1 MADKMKGSKNF
12 NNSIN
17 NSLSQTELDLLA
29 TLLEPEDNSYPW
41 NPCDEDTTAYFNQLE
56 EQFVMQDLLDEELST
71 RCEGFHNQLDALWSK
86 CDTSEQSNCNTNT
99 TIAVKLQKNLQKQ
112 FSNSMPSSW
121 ISLIAQKAAEIF
133 NDKHSIT
140 EQLIECVQAVL
151 PSLEVDDIMVLA
163 RPFAY
168 ATRSGEPKK
177 IESTLAK
184 FDRDDNREWAALS
197 EIEQAK
203 AGLAVAY
210 HALNQLDSSQTEE

>member
-1 MADKMKGSKNF
+1 MADKMKGSNNI

-29 TLLEPEDNSYPW
+29 ILLEPEDNSYPW
-41 NPCDEDTTAYFNQLE
+41 NPCEDDTTAYFDRLE
-56 EQFVMQDLLDEELST
+56 EQFVMQELLDEELST

-86 CDTSEQSNCNTNT
+86 CDTSTQYNCNTNSPL
-99 TIAVKLQKNLQKQ
+99 AVKLQKNLQKQ
-112 FSNSMPSSW
+112 FSNSIPSSW
-121 ISLIAQKAAEIF
+121 ISSIAQKAAEIF
-133 NDKHSIT
+133 NDKQSIT

-163 RPFAY
+163 RPIAY
-168 ATRSGEPKK
+168 ATRSGEPSKV
-177 IESTLAK
+177 ESTLAN
-184 FDRDDNREWAALS
+184 FDRDDEREWAALS

-210 HALNQLDSSQTEE
+210 HALNQLETQTEE

>member
-1 MADKMKGSKNF
+1 MADKMKGSNNF
-12 NNSIN
+12 N
-17 NSLSQTELDLLA
+17 NSLSQIELDLLA

-41 NPCDEDTTAYFNQLE
+41 NPCEEDTTAYFNQLE
-56 EQFVMQDLLDEELST
+56 EQFVMQDLLDEELTT

-86 CDTSEQSNCNTNT
+86 CDTSAQYNCNTNST
-99 TIAVKLQKNLQKQ
+99 VAVKLSYSLQKQ
-112 FSNSMPSSW
+112 FSNSMPSAW

-133 NDKHSIT
+133 NDKQSMT
-140 EQLIECVQAVL
+140 QQLIECVQAVL

-163 RPFAY
+163 RPLAY

-177 IESTLAK
+177 VASTLAN
-184 FDRDDNREWAALS
+184 FDGDDRREWDALS

-210 HALNQLDSSQTEE
+210 HALNQLDSQTED

>member
-1 MADKMKGSKNF
+1 MADKMKGSNNF
-12 NNSIN
+12 N

-56 EQFVMQDLLDEELST
+56 EQFVMQDLLDEELTT

-86 CDTSEQSNCNTNT
+86 CDTSEQLNCNTNT
-99 TIAVKLQKNLQKQ
+99 TVAVKLQKNLQKQ

-121 ISLIAQKAAEIF
+121 IGLIAQKAAEII
-133 NDKHSIT
+133 NQKNQKQSIT

-163 RPFAY
+163 RPLAY

-177 IESTLAK
+177 VESTLANFNK
-184 FDRDDNREWAALS
+184 DDNREWAALS

-210 HALNQLDSSQTEE
+210 HALNQLDTQTEE

>member
-1 MADKMKGSKNF
+1 MADNMKGSNNF

-29 TLLEPEDNSYPW
+29 TLLDPVDNCYPW
-41 NPCDEDTTAYFNQLE
+41 NPGEDTEAYFNQIE
-56 EQFVMQDLLDEELST
+56 EQFVMQDLLDEELNT

-86 CDTSEQSNCNTNT
+86 VDTSAQYNCNTNST
-99 TIAVKLQKNLQKQ
+99 VAVKLQKSLQKQ
-112 FSNSMPSSW
+112 FSNSMPSAW

-133 NDKHSIT
+133 NDKQSMT
-140 EQLIECVQAVL
+140 QQLIECVQAVL

-163 RPFAY
+163 RPIAY

-177 IESTLAK
+177 VESTLVN
-184 FDRDDNREWAALS
+184 FDRDDEREWAALS

-210 HALNQLDSSQTEE
+210 HALNQLDSQTQE

>member
-1 MADKMKGSKNF
+1 MADKMKGSNNF
-12 NNSIN
+12 N

-41 NPCDEDTTAYFNQLE
+41 NPCEEDTEAYFNQLE
-56 EQFVMQDLLDEELST
+56 EQFVMQDLLDEELSK
-71 RCEGFHNQLDALWSK
+71 RCEVFHNQLDALWSK

-99 TIAVKLQKNLQKQ
+99 TVAVKLQKNLQKQ

-121 ISLIAQKAAEIF
+121 IGLIAQKAAEVF
-133 NDKHSIT
+133 NQKQPIT

-163 RPFAY
+163 RPIAY

-177 IESTLAK
+177 VESTLANL
-184 FDRDDNREWAALS
+184 DRDDNREWAALS

>member
-1 MADKMKGSKNF
+1 MADKMKGSNNI

-29 TLLEPEDNSYPW
+29 TLLDPVDNSYPW
-41 NPCDEDTTAYFNQLE
+41 NPCEDDTTAYFDRLE
-56 EQFVMQDLLDEELST
+56 EQFVMQELLDEELST

-86 CDTSEQSNCNTNT
+86 CDTSTQYNCNTNST
-99 TIAVKLQKNLQKQ
+99 VAVKLQKNLQKQ
-112 FSNSMPSSW
+112 FSNSIPSSW
-121 ISLIAQKAAEIF
+121 ISSIAQKAAEIF
-133 NDKHSIT
+133 HDKQSIT

-163 RPFAY
+163 RPIAY
-168 ATRSGEPKK
+168 ATRSGESKK
-177 IESTLAK
+177 VESTLAN
-184 FDRDDNREWAALS
+184 FDLHDEREWAALS

-210 HALNQLDSSQTEE
+210 HALNQLETQTEE

>member
-1 MADKMKGSKNF
+1 MADKMKGSNNF
-12 NNSIN
+12 N

-29 TLLEPEDNSYPW
+29 TLLDPVDNTYPW
-41 NPCDEDTTAYFNQLE
+41 NPCEEDTEAYFNQLE
-56 EQFVMQDLLDEELST
+56 EQFAIQDLLDEELST

-99 TIAVKLQKNLQKQ
+99 TVAVKLQKNLQKQ

-121 ISLIAQKAAEIF
+121 IGLIAQKAAEIM
-133 NDKHSIT
+133 NQKNQKQSIT

-163 RPFAY
+163 RPIAY

-177 IESTLAK
+177 VESTLANL
-184 FDRDDNREWAALS
+184 DRDDNREWAALS

-210 HALNQLDSSQTEE
+210 HALNQLDTQTEE

>member
-1 MADKMKGSKNF
+1 MADNMKGSNNF

-29 TLLEPEDNSYPW
+29 TLLDPVDNSYPW
-41 NPCDEDTTAYFNQLE
+41 NPGEEDTEAYFNQIE
-56 EQFVMQDLLDEELST
+56 EQFVMQDLLDEELNT

-86 CDTSEQSNCNTNT
+86 CDTSAQYNCNTNST
-99 TIAVKLQKNLQKQ
+99 VAVKLQKSLQKQ
-112 FSNSMPSSW
+112 FSNSMPSAW

-133 NDKHSIT
+133 NDKQSMT
-140 EQLIECVQAVL
+140 QQLIECVQAVL

-163 RPFAY
+163 RPYAY
-168 ATRSGEPKK
+168 ATRSGVKK
-177 IESTLAK
+177 VESTVAE
-184 FDRDDNREWAALS
+184 FDRDDNCEWAALS

-210 HALNQLDSSQTEE
+210 HALNQLDSQTEE

>member
-1 MADKMKGSKNF
+1 MADKMKGSNNF
-12 NNSIN
+12 N

-56 EQFVMQDLLDEELST
+56 EQFVMQDLLDEELTT

-86 CDTSEQSNCNTNT
+86 CDTSEQFNCNTNT
-99 TIAVKLQKNLQKQ
+99 TVAVKLQKNLQKQ

-121 ISLIAQKAAEIF
+121 IGLIAQKAAEII
-133 NDKHSIT
+133 NQKNQKQSIT

-163 RPFAY
+163 RPLAY

-177 IESTLAK
+177 VESTLANFNK
-184 FDRDDNREWAALS
+184 DDNREWAALS

-203 AGLAVAY
+203 AGLALAY
-210 HALNQLDSSQTEE
+210 HALNELDTQTEE

>member
-1 MADKMKGSKNF
+1 MADKMKGSNNF
-12 NNSIN
+12 N

-41 NPCDEDTTAYFNQLE
+41 NPCEEDTEAYFNQLE
-56 EQFVMQDLLDEELST
+56 EQFVMQDLLDEELSK

-99 TIAVKLQKNLQKQ
+99 TVAVKLQKNLQKQ

-121 ISLIAQKAAEIF
+121 IGLIAQKAAEVF
-133 NDKHSIT
+133 NQKQPIT

-163 RPFAY
+163 RPIAY

-177 IESTLAK
+177 VESTLANL
-184 FDRDDNREWAALS
+184 DRDDNREWAALS

>member
-1 MADKMKGSKNF
+1 MADKMKGSNNF
-12 NNSIN
+12 N
-17 NSLSQTELDLLA
+17 NSLSQIELDLLA

-41 NPCDEDTTAYFNQLE
+41 NPCEEDTTAYFNQLE
-56 EQFVMQDLLDEELST
+56 EQFVMQDLLDEELTT

-86 CDTSEQSNCNTNT
+86 CDTSAQYNCNTNST
-99 TIAVKLQKNLQKQ
+99 VAVKLSYSLQKQ
-112 FSNSMPSSW
+112 FSNSMPSAW

-133 NDKHSIT
+133 NDKQSMT
-140 EQLIECVQAVL
+140 QQLIECVQAVL

-163 RPFAY
+163 RPIAY

-177 IESTLAK
+177 VESTLAN
-184 FDRDDNREWAALS
+184 FDGDDRREWDALS

-210 HALNQLDSSQTEE
+210 HALNQLDSQTED